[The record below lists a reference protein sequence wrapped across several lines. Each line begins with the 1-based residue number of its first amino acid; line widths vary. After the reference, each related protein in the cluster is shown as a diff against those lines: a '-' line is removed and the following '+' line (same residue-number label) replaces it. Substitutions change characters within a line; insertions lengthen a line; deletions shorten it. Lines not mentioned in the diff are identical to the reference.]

1 MPKFALQVGSL
12 LRYSLWLELFTE
24 SLDKRNEF
32 GAVFKELQ
40 AFY

>member
-12 LRYSLWLELFTE
+12 RCSLWLGLFTE
-24 SLDKRNEF
+24 SLDKRNGF
-32 GAVFKELQ
+32 CVVFKELQ